1 MNETNDTLQMQIKK
15 YWQII
20 LRRKYL
26 FITCS
31 LIVLSFI
38 VWGSFFLPKIYRSE
52 STVFIE
58 KSLINNLV
66 QGITGGSYMGDNR
79 VRGLKYAILSR
90 NVLFEVIKEL
100 DLDTVAND
108 EAAVA
113 SMIQN
118 FKENTEIT
126 EQHDE
131 DLFIVS
137 YQGEK
142 PGFVRDYVNTLIA
155 KYIETIRSS
164 KRQEAYGA
172 SKFLSEQID
181 YYKKKIEAVEEKMA
195 AFRRKEGIYL
205 VNNEEAL
212 VNSIRENTEEIESV
226 EMEIKKLEAKKKKVE
241 QQLSGETPFT
251 LAMIENEGGHTLP
264 GRLRMLKQRL
274 SNLLVNFT
282 ENYPEVIKVKAE
294 IKTIEKALKNGT
306 QVKNSLE
313 GINSDSS
320 VGMSV
325 MNPIYQQLK
334 EEGLNIESEIDSL
347 RAKKETLYD
356 RVNKAGTELK
366 NIPKKK
372 KILANLERDKNTFQV
387 LYEQLLAKL
396 GQAEVTEQV
405 EIQDKG
411 ETFKVIEKAGLPLMP
426 ISPNRL
432 MLIFMGIFAGA
443 GAGFGIVLLKETS
456 DTSVRDVDMLKSHF
470 GMKTLA
476 VIPAIVTKRD
486 IEKKQKM
493 DRKVYAF
500 SIFYLLII
508 GGIFVKELISRFFL
522 VG

>member
-1 MNETNDTLQMQIKK
+1 M
-15 YWQII
+15 
-20 LRRKYL
+20 
-26 FITCS
+26 
-31 LIVLSFI
+31 
-38 VWGSFFLPKIYRSE
+38 
-52 STVFIE
+52 
-58 KSLINNLV
+58 
-66 QGITGGSYMGDNR
+66 
-79 VRGLKYAILSR
+79 RGLKYAMLSR
-90 NVLFEVIKEL
+90 NVLLEVIKTM
-100 DLDTVAND
+100 DLDITAKN
-108 EAAVA
+108 EAEVG

-118 FKENTEIT
+118 FKENTEIA

-137 YQGEK
+137 YKGK
-142 PGFVRDYVNTLIA
+142 DPRIVRDYVNTLIT
-155 KYIETIRSS
+155 KYVEAIRNS

-172 SKFLSEQID
+172 SKFLSDQID
-181 YYKKKIEAVEEKMA
+181 YYKNKINAVEEEMA
-195 AFRRKEGIYL
+195 TFRRKEGIYL

-212 VNSIRENTEEIESV
+212 VNSIRENTEEIEGV
-226 EMEIKKLEAKKKKVE
+226 EMEIKKLKAKKKKIE
-241 QQLSGETPFT
+241 QQLSGEAPFT
-251 LAMIENEGGHTLP
+251 LAMVENEGGNSLP
-264 GRLRMLKQRL
+264 ARLRMLKQRL
-274 SNLLVNFT
+274 SNLLVNYT

-294 IKTIEKALKNGT
+294 IKTIEKVLKDET
-306 QVKNSLE
+306 QVQNYLDEVNSGL
-313 GINSDSS
+313 GI
-320 VGMSV
+320 GMSV

-334 EEGLNIESEIDSL
+334 EERFNIESEIDSL
-347 RAKKETLYD
+347 KAKKETLYD
-356 RVNKAGTELK
+356 RVKKTETELK

-411 ETFKVIEKAGLPLMP
+411 ETFKVIEEASLPRMP

-432 MLIFMGIFAGA
+432 MLIFVGIFAGV
-443 GAGFGIVLLKETS
+443 GAGMGAVLLKETS
-456 DTSVRDVDMLKSHF
+456 DTSIRDVDMLKSHF
-470 GMKTLA
+470 GVKTLA